1 MWFGVPDQQEHRMAE
16 RPNARNREQRTFHEV
31 HRLRGS
37 DPKGIARVPLIE
49 EHGGLDRARLA
60 ALGYALDG
68 PTTSSE
74 QFTGTV
80 EVHQVTMSGDRLVK
94 QELVDVIDE
103 RVAFR
108 LLSELTLPRAN
119 HLAVPV
125 ERLQEEANRLARL
138 GID

>member
-1 MWFGVPDQQEHRMAE
+1 MTDH
-16 RPNARNREQRTFHEV
+16 PNARNREQRTYHEV
-31 HRLRGS
+31 RRLKESG
-37 DPKGIARVPLIE
+37 PKGVARAPLVE

-68 PTTSSE
+68 PTTTGE

-80 EVHQVTMSGDRLVK
+80 EVHRLVSLGGRVLMS
-94 QELVDVIDE
+94 ELVDVIDE

-108 LLSELTLPRAN
+108 LLNELSLPRADCM
-119 HLAVPV
+119 AVPV
-125 ERLQEEANRLARL
+125 ERLQEEANRLTRL

>member
-1 MWFGVPDQQEHRMAE
+1 MSNYT
-16 RPNARNREQRTFHEV
+16 NARNREQRTYHEV
-31 HRLRGS
+31 HRLREPG
-37 DPKGIARVPLIE
+37 PKGIARAPLVE

-68 PTTSSE
+68 PTTTGE

-80 EVHQVTMSGDRLVK
+80 EVHQVTTLGDRQVK
-94 QELVDVIDE
+94 KELVDVIDE

-108 LLSELTLPRAN
+108 LLNELTLPRAGR
-119 HLAVPV
+119 LAVPV